1 MQNAKCKINK
11 LYIYISTNERKKKVK
26 NEKKFGKFFT
36 FRDIYWPECIFER
49 MDDMNSYD
57 PQKAA
62 RVWQRVQSAR
72 QEPVRP
78 DENLKELIMNEWI
91 AAATYARLS
100 RQLPQAQGQ
109 VLQRLSRE
117 EHGHGACLRG
127 IYALKTGEKCPVHTP
142 EPGTEPV
149 EATLRRCYGLE
160 MRSLKEYEAKTGD
173 PEYGHVYARLADQER
188 EHCMALLGVIGGL
201 GKK

>member
-1 MQNAKCKINK
+1 MQ
-11 LYIYISTNERKKKVK
+11 
-26 NEKKFGKFFT
+26 T
-36 FRDIYWPECIFER
+36 F
-49 MDDMNSYD
+49 D

-62 RVWQRVQSAR
+62 RVWQRVQST
-72 QEPVRP
+72 QPETVRP

-91 AAATYARLS
+91 AAATYARLA

-127 IYALKTGEKCPVHTP
+127 IYVLKTGEKCPVHTP
-142 EPGTEPV
+142 KTGDEPPEV
-149 EATLRRCYGLE
+149 TLRRCYGLE
-160 MRSLKEYEAKTGD
+160 MRSLKEYEEKCSD

-188 EHCMALLGVIGGL
+188 EHCMALLGVIGSL
-201 GKK
+201 GKQ

>member
-1 MQNAKCKINK
+1 MHKGQHILIRA
-11 LYIYISTNERKKKVK
+11 YFGRDDVK
-26 NEKKFGKFFT
+26 
-36 FRDIYWPECIFER
+36 
-49 MDDMNSYD
+49 MNTID
-57 PQKAA
+57 QQKAA
-62 RVWQRVQSAR
+62 RVWQRVQNAR

-78 DENLKELIMNEWI
+78 EENLKELIMNEWT
-91 AAATYARLS
+91 AAATYAQLARL
-100 RQLPQAQGQ
+100 LPQAQGQ

-127 IYALKTGEKCPVHTP
+127 IYVLKTGEKCPVHTP
-142 EPGTEPV
+142 NLGKENPEV
-149 EATLRRCYGLE
+149 TLRRCYGLE
-160 MRSLKEYEAKTGD
+160 MHSLKEYEAKCDD

>member
-1 MQNAKCKINK
+1 MQNIK
-11 LYIYISTNERKKKVK
+11 LLIYILAHMNEKRKAIFHLHRK
-26 NEKKFGKFFT
+26 NEGKSEA
-36 FRDIYWPECIFER
+36 IGHIISGAYMER
-49 MDDMNSYD
+49 NDGMPVYD

-62 RVWQRVQSAR
+62 RVWQRVQST
-72 QEPVRP
+72 QPEVSRP
-78 DENLKELIMNEWI
+78 EENLKELIYNEWT
-91 AAATYARLS
+91 AAATYGRLA
-100 RQLPQAQGQ
+100 RQLPQKEGAI
-109 VLQRLSRE
+109 LQRLSRE

-127 IYALKTGEKCPVHTP
+127 IYLLKTGEKCPVHTP

-188 EHCMALLGVIGGL
+188 EHCMALLGVLGSL